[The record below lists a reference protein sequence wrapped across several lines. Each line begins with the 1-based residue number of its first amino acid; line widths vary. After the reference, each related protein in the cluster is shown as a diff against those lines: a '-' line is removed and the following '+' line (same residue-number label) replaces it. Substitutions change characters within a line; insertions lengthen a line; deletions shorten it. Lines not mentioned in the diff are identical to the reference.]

1 MLLFPGPI
9 VSIFAAGDT
18 ALIEAAAPAVRIV
31 MALCA
36 LGYTGQMMSS
46 YFECVEKIGEAIVC
60 GIALYIIF
68 TIPLVF
74 VLGAAV
80 GVSGVCGG
88 RSSWLMWAPV
98 CSPSSLRCARSSAC
112 TR

>member
-1 MLLFPGPI
+1 MDGGQRGASSLGPVTRHQSAA
-9 VSIFAAGDT
+9 VSGPNRLHLCCRDT

-31 MALCA
+31 VALCA

-74 VLGAAV
+74 VLGAAM
-80 GVSGVCGG
+80 GVSGV
-88 RSSWLMWAPV
+88 W
-98 CSPSSLRCARSSAC
+98 
-112 TR
+112 

>member
-9 VSIFAAGDT
+9 VSIFAADDT
-18 ALIEAAAPAVRIV
+18 ALIEVAAPAVRIV
-31 MALCA
+31 VALCA

-74 VLGAAV
+74 VLGAAM
-80 GVSGVCGG
+80 GVSGV
-88 RSSWLMWAPV
+88 W
-98 CSPSSLRCARSSAC
+98 
-112 TR
+112 